1 MMRKEPTILK
11 RLIWIVAAPLLV
23 SGCGQSWPEPKTPLA
38 EAEAAS
44 RSAREVG
51 ADAQPAAKL
60 KVTLADEQIA
70 AAKAEISKGDNER
83 ATYLLVRA
91 RADAELALALAHE
104 QNALNEKQKA
114 VEQSS
119 STLEANTPKATP

>member
-1 MMRKEPTILK
+1 MLK
-11 RLIWIVAAPLLV
+11 LHLCMLAPALAL
-23 SGCGQSWPEPKTPLA
+23 GCSQSWPEPKQPMA

-51 ADAQPAAKL
+51 ADDQPAAKL
-60 KVTLADEQIA
+60 KVAQADEQIA
-70 AAKAEISKGDNER
+70 AAKVRIAKGDNER
-83 ATYLLVRA
+83 ATYLLMRA

-104 QNALNEKQKA
+104 QNALNDKQKA

-119 STLEANTPKATP
+119 TTLEANKPGATP

>member
-1 MMRKEPTILK
+1 MSKLFLTML
-11 RLIWIVAAPLLV
+11 APLAL
-23 SGCGQSWPEPKTPLA
+23 GCSQSWPEPKQPMA

-51 ADAQPAAKL
+51 AEAQPAAKL

-70 AAKAEISKGDNER
+70 EAKARMADGDNER
-83 ATYLLVRA
+83 ATYLLLRA

-104 QNALNEKQKA
+104 QRALEAKQKA
-114 VEQSS
+114 VEQSRT
-119 STLEANTPKATP
+119 TLDANAQGATP

>member
-1 MMRKEPTILK
+1 MLK
-11 RLIWIVAAPLLV
+11 SHLWLLAAPLAL
-23 SGCGQSWPEPKTPLA
+23 GCSPSWPEPKQPMA

-51 ADAQPAAKL
+51 AEDQPAAKL

-70 AAKAEISKGDNER
+70 AAKARITKGDNER
-83 ATYLLVRA
+83 ATHLLMRA

-114 VEQSS
+114 VEKSS
-119 STLEANTPKATP
+119 ATLEATKPGATP

>member
-1 MMRKEPTILK
+1 M
-11 RLIWIVAAPLLV
+11 
-23 SGCGQSWPEPKTPLA
+23 A

-51 ADAQPAAKL
+51 ADSQPAAKL

-70 AAKAEISKGDNER
+70 EAKARIAQGDNER
-83 ATYLLVRA
+83 ATYLLLRA

-104 QNALNEKQKA
+104 QNALNDKQKA

-119 STLEANTPKATP
+119 TTLDANKQEATP

>member
-1 MMRKEPTILK
+1 MLLNRIVWIL
-11 RLIWIVAAPLLV
+11 AATPLALA
-23 SGCGQSWPEPKTPLA
+23 CGKSWPEPQQPMA
-38 EAEAAS
+38 DAEAAA

-70 AAKAEISKGDNER
+70 EAKARIAKGDNER
-83 ATYLLVRA
+83 ATYLVLRA
-91 RADAELALALAHE
+91 KADAELALALAHE
-104 QNALNEKQKA
+104 QNALTAKQKA

-119 STLEANTPKATP
+119 TTLKANTPEATP

>member
-1 MMRKEPTILK
+1 MSKLFLSMI
-11 RLIWIVAAPLLV
+11 APLAW
-23 SGCGQSWPEPKTPLA
+23 GCSQSWPEPKQPMA

-51 ADAQPAAKL
+51 ADDQPEAKL
-60 KVTLADEQIA
+60 KVTLADEEI
-70 AAKAEISKGDNER
+70 AKAKASVAKGDNER
-83 ATYLLVRA
+83 ATYLLLRA

-104 QNALNEKQKA
+104 QNALNAKQKA

-119 STLEANTPKATP
+119 TTLDASAQGATR

>member
-1 MMRKEPTILK
+1 MSK
-11 RLIWIVAAPLLV
+11 RLVWILALPLV
-23 SGCGQSWPEPKTPLA
+23 VGCGKSWPEPKQPMA

-51 ADAQPAAKL
+51 ADDQPAAKL

-70 AAKAEISKGDNER
+70 EAKARIAKGDNER
-83 ATYLLVRA
+83 ATYLLLRA

-104 QNALNEKQKA
+104 QNALNDKQKA
-114 VEQSS
+114 IEQSS
-119 STLEANTPKATP
+119 STLEANQPAATP

>member
-1 MMRKEPTILK
+1 MLK
-11 RLIWIVAAPLLV
+11 RLVWILALPLV
-23 SGCGQSWPEPKTPLA
+23 VGCGKSWPEPKQPMA

-51 ADAQPAAKL
+51 ADDQPAAKL
-60 KVTLADEQIA
+60 KVALADEQIA
-70 AAKAEISKGDNER
+70 EAKARIAKGDNER
-83 ATYLLVRA
+83 ATYLLLRA

-119 STLEANTPKATP
+119 STLEAHTPAATP

>member
-1 MMRKEPTILK
+1 MLK
-11 RLIWIVAAPLLV
+11 RLMWIAAAPLVL
-23 SGCGQSWPEPKTPLA
+23 SCSPSWPEPKQPMA

-51 ADAQPAAKL
+51 ADSQPAAKL

-70 AAKAEISKGDNER
+70 EAKAQISKGDNER